1 MTLTEFLLARIAG
14 DEQPDPEAL
23 KMDAHFSPSEDG
35 FTVEYQWA
43 RLIHQASGLPVRQRR
58 GSGLARGAPS
68 PARVVADCTARRKI
82 VARHA
87 NCGSGAGYC
96 DEAGHAREGGG
107 CAELADLATV

>member
-23 KMDAHFSPSEDG
+23 KMDARFSPSQDG
-35 FTVEYQWA
+35 FTVENQWA

-68 PARVVADCTARRKI
+68 PARVVADC
-82 VARHA
+82 
-87 NCGSGAGYC
+87 GSGGGSC
-96 DEAGHAREGGG
+96 EEAGHAREGGG
-107 CAELADLATV
+107 CAELADLATVWAEHPEYRQEWAS